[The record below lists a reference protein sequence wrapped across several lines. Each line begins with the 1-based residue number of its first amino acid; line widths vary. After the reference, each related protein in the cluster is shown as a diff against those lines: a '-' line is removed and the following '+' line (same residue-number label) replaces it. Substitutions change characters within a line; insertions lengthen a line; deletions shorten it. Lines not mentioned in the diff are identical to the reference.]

1 MTRSYIK
8 SYIKTRCGMNTTA
21 WADHINSL
29 TNETT
34 GRIEVSP
41 IMRGENRYNVA
52 IITYYGDDMRTTT
65 EYLGVSLTKA
75 VELFYKWDNHKN

>member
-8 SYIKTRCGMNTTA
+8 SYIKTRCGSNLTA
-21 WADHINSL
+21 WADHVNFR
-29 TNETT
+29 TKETT

-52 IITYYGDDMRTTT
+52 IIAYYGDSIRTTT
-65 EYLGVSLTKA
+65 EYFGVSFTRA
-75 VELFYKWDNHKN
+75 VQLFYDWENHKN